1 MTSRLI
7 NRRRSFANYTPF
19 LGLGLSICDK
29 LVNLMNGKL
38 DVESDEG
45 KGATFWFQIPLIEHP
60 YHLSEE
66 RYAHLKEK
74 FNANFT
80 PNMTP
85 EKPIAQEKPNST
97 FALYY

>member
-1 MTSRLI
+1 
-7 NRRRSFANYTPF
+7 
-19 LGLGLSICDK
+19 
-29 LVNLMNGKL
+29 MNGKL

-66 RYAHLKEK
+66 RYALLKEK

-80 PNMTP
+80 PNMTLTP
-85 EKPIAQEKPNST
+85 EKHFVAEKPIGKF
-97 FALYY
+97 FASPSAGM